1 MCMAQ
6 FLTNRNRGCITEIVS
21 KRIQPMQY
29 EGLITFLLIQ
39 LIAIAT
45 EPYYAAITATVVFA
59 LIALQILLNVTK
71 MCIAQFSTH

>member
-1 MCMAQ
+1 MH
-6 FLTNRNRGCITEIVS
+6 
-21 KRIQPMQY
+21 Y
-29 EGLITFLLIQ
+29 EGLFTFLLIQ